1 VLALILFN
9 QSFNGVFTM
18 NAITTFNADAEV
30 FAVTRTSKKGVE
42 KTYNETDVILMGK
55 PEERMQLVMH
65 RFLTL
70 WKNADFFAFSNEA
83 VPSLLRDFPSLRKT
97 VEARNEQVEALL
109 KEDANLKMRK
119 IDLDNPLGRLELIAL
134 VNIASKAG
142 GADKGIKS
150 KWMTVFKAVIEAGI
164 KAEEKAAKKLE
175 GEKQ

>member
-1 VLALILFN
+1 MSNIVNFN
-9 QSFNGVFTM
+9 
-18 NAITTFNADAEV
+18 DEAET
-30 FAVTRTSKKGVE
+30 FAVIRTNKKGVQ
-42 KTYNETDVILMGK
+42 KTYNETDIIMLGK

-97 VEARNEQVEALL
+97 VDARNEQVDALL

-119 IDLDNPLGRLELIAL
+119 IDLDAPLGRLELIAL

-150 KWMTVFKAVIEAGI
+150 KWMTVFKTVIEAGI

-175 GEKQ
+175 SEKQ

>member
-1 VLALILFN
+1 M
-9 QSFNGVFTM
+9 S
-18 NAITTFNADAEV
+18 AITTFNPEAETFSV
-30 FAVTRTSKKGVE
+30 IRTSKKGVE

-55 PEERMQLVMH
+55 PDERLALVMH

-97 VEARNEQVEALL
+97 VEARNEQVDALL
-109 KEDANLKMRK
+109 KEDANLKART
-119 IDLDNPLGRLELIAL
+119 INLDAPLGRLEIIAL

-142 GADKGIKS
+142 GSDKGIKN
-150 KWMTVFKAVIEAGI
+150 KWMTVFKTVIEAGI

-175 GEKQ
+175 SSNQ